1 MSAFRSVS
9 LVRRSL
15 AVAAVVGAAVAG
27 AGGCGAG
34 DRDAAMSPSP
44 SATSGG
50 TPSPDDSRP
59 SSAAP
64 SAVPSTGASDT
75 PSASPAKAA
84 ERLVSVTRT
93 GGFAGVHESVLVKE
107 DGAYQRL
114 ASAKPTDGG
123 RMTPAALARLRAA
136 LAAADFPRQERVQFP
151 EEPVRDGFTYQIV
164 HGGYEIGAADPLSPS
179 LARVI
184 EALPPFS

>member
-1 MSAFRSVS
+1 
-9 LVRRSL
+9 
-15 AVAAVVGAAVAG
+15 
-27 AGGCGAG
+27 
-34 DRDAAMSPSP
+34 MSPSASAGSGGSP
-44 SATSGG
+44 SADASRPPSG
-50 TPSPDDSRP
+50 P

-64 SAVPSTGASDT
+64 SGSPSGE
-75 PSASPAKAA
+75 PSASPAEAA

-107 DGAYQRL
+107 DGSYQRL
-114 ASAKPTDGG
+114 ARAKATGGG

-151 EEPVRDGFTYQIV
+151 EQPVRDGFTYQIV

-179 LARVI
+179 LTRVV